1 MLPLPT
7 TNSRDGEDYILL
19 SSLNDAAFCPRRCA
33 LHRLENV
40 WIDSAHT
47 RSGVHFHKRVHAR
60 HNSSS
65 DDGQKLSGLRLI
77 CHALCIQG
85 VADLVEFHAD
95 GTPFPVEYKR
105 GKDHPWDNDNVQLCA
120 QALCLEEMTGLTVP
134 AGAIYHI
141 RSKRRRPVD
150 FTASL
155 RFLTT
160 QTILKVRELLN
171 KPSLP
176 PPIHVP
182 HCKKCSLFNLCLPKL
197 APSQPKYRQLADD
210 LFNP

>member
-1 MLPLPT
+1 MCPSSSGECLDRFRTHTKWRPLPQ
-7 TNSRDGEDYILL
+7 
-19 SSLNDAAFCPRRCA
+19 
-33 LHRLENV
+33 
-40 WIDSAHT
+40 T
-47 RSGVHFHKRVHAR
+47 RSCTPQYNFGRK
-60 HNSSS
+60 
-65 DDGQKLSGLRLI
+65 QKLSGLRLV

-85 VADLVEFHAD
+85 VADLVEFRAD

-105 GKDHPWDNDNVQLCA
+105 GKDHEWDNDNVQLCA

-150 FTASL
+150 FTPEL
-155 RFLTT
+155 RLLTT

-171 KPSLP
+171 KTSLP
-176 PPIHVP
+176 PPVHVP

-197 APSQPKYRQLADD
+197 QPSQPKYRQLADD